1 VTNNVPD
8 QAVRVL
14 KQFRVIFRA
23 VKEHYRKVEKAT
35 GLSGSH
41 VWALAII
48 FDNPGIRP
56 GELTERLAVHQSTA
70 SNIVRNL
77 VADGFVIRQR
87 DQDDARAFALITT
100 PKANELLAK
109 VPEPKAG
116 VLVQAL
122 AEMAVASCQ
131 VLEGHLDHLI
141 ARMGHTGA
149 MPATALMPLAD
160 I

>member
-41 VWALAII
+41 IWALSII
-48 FDNPGIRP
+48 EENPGIRP
-56 GELTERLAVHQSTA
+56 GELTDRLAVHQSTA
-70 SNIVRNL
+70 SNLVRNL
-77 VADGFVIRQR
+77 VAEGFVIRDR
-87 DQDDARAFALITT
+87 SIDDARAFELVAT
-100 PKANELLAK
+100 PKAKDLLGK
-109 VPEPKAG
+109 VPGPRIG

-122 AEMAVASCQ
+122 AEMPIASIQ
-131 VLEGHLDHLI
+131 SLEGHLDHLI
-141 ARMGHTGA
+141 AKMGHTGE

-160 I
+160 M